1 MVNNMGKIATYNR
14 PFLSRYAVL
23 LSIGCTLPAA
33 PAIAQEKTE
42 DRLER
47 LELILAQ
54 QQQRIEELEKQLDEK
69 NAPIMRRRR
78 VRLWAMGGA
87 MLPKILYQIGQKWRR
102 LTLRN

>member
-69 NAPIMRRRR
+69 KRTDNAAAARSP
-78 VRLWAMGGA
+78 LGNGGRNA
-87 MLPKILYQIGQKWRR
+87 AQNTVQIGQKWRR